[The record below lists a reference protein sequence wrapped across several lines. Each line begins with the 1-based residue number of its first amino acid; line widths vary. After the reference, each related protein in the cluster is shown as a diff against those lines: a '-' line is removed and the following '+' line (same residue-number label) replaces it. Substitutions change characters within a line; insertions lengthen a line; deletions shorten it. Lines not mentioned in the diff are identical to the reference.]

1 MSVQPK
7 NGRIDDGIVDEIGL
21 SILPPGCLQQ
31 AVAEVGKDTVCR
43 KIRLSNKSL
52 SESAAMVVAETLS
65 GLTEVSASCS

>member
-1 MSVQPK
+1 MSVPPK
-7 NGRIDDGIVDEIGL
+7 NGRIDDGIVDGP
-21 SILPPGCLQQ
+21 PPGSLQQ

-65 GLTEVSASCS
+65 GLTEVSASCR